1 MATTEWPAPQIS
13 ASASNTP
20 KGGVVGGM
28 GVDVVVG
35 VGVDVEVEKLI
46 EGIDKGSEAIA
57 MGVDEEE

>member
-1 MATTEWPAPQIS
+1 
-13 ASASNTP
+13 
-20 KGGVVGGM
+20 M